1 VNRCRFKNPPKSPF
15 SKGGLVIIFP
25 FAKVGLVIILTF
37 AKVGLVIIL
46 TFAKVELVIS
56 LTFAKVELVISLT
69 FAKVELVIS
78 LTFAKVELVISLTF
92 AKVELVISL
101 TFAKVELVISLTFAK
116 VELVRRC
123 FVEIKYEDSS
133 VALDLESVPE
143 ILSFGLFV
151 PLRTAQAL
159 PLNGKRFATSIILK
173 KTLKPLRPD
182 SDAVNSL
189 KAVIK

>member
-15 SKGGLVIIFP
+15 SKGGLVII
-25 FAKVGLVIILTF
+25 LTF
-37 AKVGLVIIL
+37 AKVGLVII
-46 TFAKVELVIS
+46 
-56 LTFAKVELVISLT
+56 
-69 FAKVELVIS
+69 

-133 VALDLESVPE
+133 VALDLEAIPE
-143 ILSFGLFV
+143 ILSFGLLFHCV
-151 PLRTAQAL
+151 LL
-159 PLNGKRFATSIILK
+159 KR
-173 KTLKPLRPD
+173 
-182 SDAVNSL
+182 SL
-189 KAVIK
+189 

>member
-15 SKGGLVIIFP
+15 SKG
-25 FAKVGLVIILTF
+25 GLVIILTF

-46 TFAKVELVIS
+46 TFAKVELV
-56 LTFAKVELVISLT
+56 LAKVTCNFSHLCQSGTCNFSHLCQSGTCEEVLCRDQI
-69 FAKVELVIS
+69 
-78 LTFAKVELVISLTF
+78 
-92 AKVELVISL
+92 
-101 TFAKVELVISLTFAK
+101 
-116 VELVRRC
+116 RR
-123 FVEIKYEDSS
+123 F
-133 VALDLESVPE
+133 
-143 ILSFGLFV
+143 FGRFGFRSNSGDIVFRAFV

-159 PLNGKRFATSIILK
+159 PLNDKRFATSIILK